1 MADSATATN
10 NQAISMQVF
19 LSPPRIIQEQR
30 TFSPVTSTLFTGQ
43 TDAILVD
50 AQFYREDVEAL
61 IDTIAASGKRLTT
74 IYITHAHFDHW
85 YGAGAIASRFP
96 GTRIVALPG
105 VLDYIGAA
113 KEQEAQIVRAMF
125 GDRIV
130 TPTALPEAMTGDTI
144 DLEGH
149 VFQAIGIGQGDI
161 PSSTVLHSRELGAVI
176 VGDLAYN
183 NIHMML
189 GLSGPDEWD
198 QWASNIV
205 RIQELEP
212 EIVVVGH
219 KSSGSADDEPDRILS
234 ESRKYI
240 GDFKSVALREK
251 SAPAIV
257 TEMTRLYPHFGNVT
271 TLEFSAV
278 SVANVLN
285 GKSPPSTM

>member
-1 MADSATATN
+1 MANATENRTSEAVG
-10 NQAISMQVF
+10 MQVF

-30 TFSPVTSTLFTGQ
+30 TFAPVTSTLFTGSA
-43 TDAILVD
+43 DAILVD

-61 IDTIAASGKRLTT
+61 IDMIDASGKRLTT
-74 IYITHAHFDHW
+74 IYITHGHFDHW

-105 VLDYIGAA
+105 VAGYIGAA
-113 KEQEAQIVRAMF
+113 KEQEAQIINAMF

-130 TPTALPEAMTGDTI
+130 KPMAVPETMQGDTI

-149 VFQAIGIGQGDI
+149 LFQAIEIGQGDI
-161 PSSTVLHSRELGAVI
+161 PSNTVLHSPELKTVV

-189 GLSGPDEWD
+189 GLSGPDQWD
-198 QWASNIV
+198 QWAANISKV
-205 RIQELEP
+205 QKLEP
-212 EIVVVGH
+212 QVVVVGH
-219 KSSGSADDEPDRILS
+219 KDRDSADDEPDRIFN

-240 GDFKSVALREK
+240 GDFKTVALREK

-257 TEMTRLYPHFGNVT
+257 AEMTRLYPGFGNVT
-271 TLEFSAV
+271 TLEFSAL

-285 GKSPPSTM
+285 GQPPPSTM